1 MRKIIIIAL
10 FALFIGSIISSCGMS
25 REICP
30 AYTESDEVIENQDA
44 SDDLKSEEG

>member
-10 FALFIGSIISSCGMS
+10 FALFTGSIISSCGMS

-30 AYTESDEVIENQDA
+30 AYTQADEKVENQVAADDLPSDE
-44 SDDLKSEEG
+44 S